1 MGFDGGRP
9 RKERKD
15 FPDWTA
21 SWGMVGFVDES
32 GLMLDVVSE
41 GVMLVIVDNGDVD
54 G

>member
-1 MGFDGGRP
+1 
-9 RKERKD
+9 
-15 FPDWTA
+15 
-21 SWGMVGFVDES
+21 MVGFVDES